1 MHIPHR
7 ISLARAWTQ
16 IHQDTSLLRVQRF
29 FQKPTN
35 ICWQTKVRLRLESS
49 HAVESVIL
57 NGQELPLE
65 AEKTLNFGYDWDI
78 TVALLTRNQL
88 VVSWLLSDPVPPETP
103 PKFDACLEIFAP

>member
-1 MHIPHR
+1 M
-7 ISLARAWTQ
+7 
-16 IHQDTSLLRVQRF
+16 LRVQRF

-35 ICWQTKVRLRLESS
+35 LCLQTKVRLRLESS

>member
-1 MHIPHR
+1 M
-7 ISLARAWTQ
+7 
-16 IHQDTSLLRVQRF
+16 LRVQRF

-35 ICWQTKVRLRLESS
+35 LCSQTKVRLRLESS

-78 TVALLTRNQL
+78 TVALLARNQL

>member
-1 MHIPHR
+1 
-7 ISLARAWTQ
+7 
-16 IHQDTSLLRVQRF
+16 LLRVQRF

-35 ICWQTKVRLRLESS
+35 LCSQTKVRLRLESS

>member
-1 MHIPHR
+1 V
-7 ISLARAWTQ
+7 
-16 IHQDTSLLRVQRF
+16 LRVQRF

-35 ICWQTKVRLRLESS
+35 LCSQTKVRLRLESS

>member
-1 MHIPHR
+1 MRTPHR

-16 IHQDTSLLRVQRF
+16 IHQDTSFLRVQRF

-35 ICWQTKVRLRLESS
+35 LCSQTKVRLRLESS

>member
-1 MHIPHR
+1 M
-7 ISLARAWTQ
+7 
-16 IHQDTSLLRVQRF
+16 LRVQRF

-35 ICWQTKVRLRLESS
+35 LCSQTKVRLRLESS

>member
-1 MHIPHR
+1 MRSPHR
-7 ISLARAWTQ
+7 ISLARAWTPFQ
-16 IHQDTSLLRVQRF
+16 EDSAFWRLQRF

-35 ICWQTKVRLRLESS
+35 LCSQTEVRLRLDSS
-49 HAVESVIL
+49 RVLQSVVL

-78 TVALLTRNQL
+78 TVALLARNQL

>member
-1 MHIPHR
+1 M
-7 ISLARAWTQ
+7 LG
-16 IHQDTSLLRVQRF
+16 VQRF

-35 ICWQTKVRLRLESS
+35 ICSQTKVRLRLESS

>member
-35 ICWQTKVRLRLESS
+35 LCLQTKVRLRLESS

-78 TVALLTRNQL
+78 TVALLARNQL